1 MKPYKSEL
9 ILPPKK
15 KKYLHY
21 LAEADDDNQIIN
33 NPFSP
38 APETHSTRAQ
48 GEESQPPTTAT
59 QTTIAPVVSSH
70 YSAFGVV
77 PGRLGASTSPEQLAP
92 LQFNPTPTPAA
103 GSSRGASNPDTKT
116 FSDVLDEHISRL
128 IIQNDVIVSKQPAV
142 VMSKRG
148 RSRDTSAMG
157 NDSGE
162 ASSSS
167 RISPSAAGHSESMV
181 KTLLSSKIT
190 RKTMLKENSAGRPQV
205 SFVQHDFLSSPW
217 TWESAETALK
227 LAL

>member
-33 NPFSP
+33 NPFPQTESSRSSRGSLP
-38 APETHSTRAQ
+38 AASSSSAHAVMPQEAHPGTNRA
-48 GEESQPPTTAT
+48 
-59 QTTIAPVVSSH
+59 
-70 YSAFGVV
+70 
-77 PGRLGASTSPEQLAP
+77 PEQLTP
-92 LQFNPTPTPAA
+92 LKFNPTPVAPPTI
-103 GSSRGASNPDTKT
+103 RCQDTKT

-148 RSRDTSAMG
+148 RSRETLAGVGDTPTSLG
-157 NDSGE
+157 GE
-162 ASSSS
+162 SS
-167 RISPSAAGHSESMV
+167 RISGSLNESMV

-190 RKTMLKENSAGRPQV
+190 RKTMLKENAFGRQQV
-205 SFVQHDFLSSPW
+205 SVFLDLGRFPIDLMLRYGIIRIFPYRL
-217 TWESAETALK
+217 ENYFYENFLD
-227 LAL
+227 